1 MDLARFSIQHARAI
15 VFLTAALT
23 VLGVWAYLRTPASI
37 FPDMRFSRVDVVA
50 EAGNLPPE
58 QVRIAV
64 LVPLEQAFLGLRS
77 VRRVVSKAEQGSAEW
92 VIEFDPHSDVQTDLQ
107 NVNAAVGQTRSQIP
121 AADNI
126 VANVVTPES
135 EPVLSYALTSPLLSQ
150 ALVREYAQQHIVP
163 ALYGTPGLAR
173 ILVVGG
179 AQREYH
185 VDLDPAALAAAGLS
199 AQDVGN
205 AIAQANQVTAV
216 GITQDYTQRH
226 GVLVDARLRDAS
238 QIAAIVVPTRSGT
251 GIPVGS
257 LGTTRLGIAPLTAQ
271 MSFDAT
277 HAVAMN
283 FYVLPGADSV
293 RMATE
298 IKRRF
303 AAIGSQLPADLTPH
317 LYWDSTD
324 LIVAS
329 QQSLRDAILLGS
341 VLALGVIFFFLRN
354 LRMTLVAAI
363 VIPAAMSIAV
373 LALSTFG
380 ETLNIMSVGGLAIA
394 VGLIIDDAIVVIE
407 GIARTL
413 HESQELSLRDAVV
426 ATMRRLIAPMT
437 ASTLTTVVVFVPLT
451 LLGGVSGAF
460 FRALALTLACALFV
474 SLGLALFV
482 TPILFR
488 TLLGR
493 RTPHDENAGLARTL
507 DRYEPILRWALA
519 HRGAVYGMAA
529 GVLAVTVAL
538 IATLPSD
545 FLPQLDEGQF
555 EIDYRMPVGTTL
567 GASDAAATVI
577 ERTVLADPAVSA
589 LGRVTGVDT
598 NGFSPTPVRAGIVRV
613 KLKPLGARASFEA
626 IAERLRDGLAAAVP
640 SAQIAVHQI
649 LEDMINDI
657 SGVPSPIEIVVSG
670 ADQAKLVTAATRL
683 AAEISPVPGVADAF
697 SGVERDDPTLRVA
710 PNFNRLARGGS
721 DASTLADALAAQT
734 QGSVATSLPAATM
747 LVPVRIHVSGAGDGT
762 NTVPTALSLPG
773 GTIAL
778 SQLAN
783 TSIDRSSTDVTQI
796 NGQRAMIVTANLSGH
811 SLSATIA
818 GIRAAIARIALPPG
832 YTATIEG
839 AYRAQQDS
847 FREFAGVIA
856 IALVLVFFVMLATF
870 GSFRQPLVILAAVP
884 LAPIGVAVGLT
895 ITRTPFNVSSFMGL
909 LLLVGLVVKNGILLI
924 DATNRNRAGGMDV
937 TRALVLGAHERL
949 RPILMTTLAA
959 IFGLLPLA
967 FGIGAG
973 AAMERPLAIAVVGGL
988 STATLF
994 TLVLIPVLYATF
1006 TAREAPQT

>member
-92 VIEFDPHSDVQTDLQ
+92 VVEFDPHSDVQSDLQ

-216 GITQDYTQRH
+216 GITQDFTQRH

-238 QIAAIVVPTRSGT
+238 QIAAIVVPTRSGA

-257 LGTTRLGIAPLTAQ
+257 LGATRLGIAPLTAQ

-293 RMATE
+293 RMAGE

-373 LALSTFG
+373 LALSVFG

-493 RTPHDENAGLARTL
+493 RTPHDENAGLARAL

-567 GASDAAATVI
+567 RASDAAATVI

-589 LGRVTGVDT
+589 VGRVTGVDH
-598 NGFSPTPVRAGIVRV
+598 GLFERGVGAVGDLGVVAAMKPVVEHGRQIARDTFHAARADRFDPRLLDRV
-613 KLKPLGARASFEA
+613 EHGARRLVLRHEA
-626 IAERLRDGLAAAVP
+626 AMDADVVTGEAQRHRVAVAAYDRGFARCQLARRLRQTRPGAFAPPMSDGR
-640 SAQIAVHQI
+640 
-649 LEDMINDI
+649 
-657 SGVPSPIEIVVSG
+657 SG
-670 ADQAKLVTAATRL
+670 AKVTSRSWLRDMARMQPATARLNGSCGASAFWAGLRLVGGGTATRTL
-683 AAEISPVPGVADAF
+683 
-697 SGVERDDPTLRVA
+697 SGSDRSRGTARDQGGRA
-710 PNFNRLARGGS
+710 ARG
-721 DASTLADALAAQT
+721 
-734 QGSVATSLPAATM
+734 
-747 LVPVRIHVSGAGDGT
+747 RRR
-762 NTVPTALSLPG
+762 LS
-773 GTIAL
+773 
-778 SQLAN
+778 S
-783 TSIDRSSTDVTQI
+783 R
-796 NGQRAMIVTANLSGH
+796 RR
-811 SLSATIA
+811 SATH
-818 GIRAAIARIALPPG
+818 
-832 YTATIEG
+832 
-839 AYRAQQDS
+839 S
-847 FREFAGVIA
+847 
-856 IALVLVFFVMLATF
+856 
-870 GSFRQPLVILAAVP
+870 GSSWPKQRW
-884 LAPIGVAVGLT
+884 
-895 ITRTPFNVSSFMGL
+895 
-909 LLLVGLVVKNGILLI
+909 
-924 DATNRNRAGGMDV
+924 
-937 TRALVLGAHERL
+937 
-949 RPILMTTLAA
+949 
-959 IFGLLPLA
+959 
-967 FGIGAG
+967 
-973 AAMERPLAIAVVGGL
+973 
-988 STATLF
+988 
-994 TLVLIPVLYATF
+994 
-1006 TAREAPQT
+1006 